1 MSISRI
7 DQHARLSLDENV
19 ALNPGWLTVEL
30 AGLPAGPLPHE
41 AGAALVARV
50 PIAWP
55 ARLTVREP
63 HEATSIQGVRRA
75 EGWRPQ
81 PLSPDSFVVVGN
93 GRPPRGSVGR
103 RRVVPPIAND
113 NVSRPIP
120 KRGVLREVFFL
131 GILAATL
138 LGAFATGRAHSVQ
151 NVIITPEPMDP
162 RSRLT

>member
-30 AGLPAGPLPHE
+30 AELPSGSLPHGTR
-41 AGAALVARV
+41 ASMVARV
-50 PIAWP
+50 PIFAWP
-55 ARLTVREP
+55 ALAVRES
-63 HEATSIQGVRRA
+63 HEPNSVPGERKA
-75 EGWRPQ
+75 EGWRSQ
-81 PLSPDSFVVVGN
+81 ALSPDSFVVVGR
-93 GRPPRGSVGR
+93 GRPARRSVGR

-113 NVSRPIP
+113 NIPRPIP
-120 KRGVLREVFFL
+120 KRGVLRDVFFL

-138 LGAFATGRAHSVQ
+138 LGAFATGRAHPVQ
-151 NVIITPEPMDP
+151 KIIVIPEPMDL